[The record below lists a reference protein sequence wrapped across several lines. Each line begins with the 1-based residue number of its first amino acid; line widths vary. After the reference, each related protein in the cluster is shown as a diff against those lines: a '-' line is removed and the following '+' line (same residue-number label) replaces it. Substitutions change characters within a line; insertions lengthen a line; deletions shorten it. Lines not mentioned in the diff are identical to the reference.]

1 MRHRKRADQSWL
13 LRAARWLT
21 KMPMNRARLGLMS
34 ASDDNNDIIDRAED
48 LYVARS
54 VIAAKSTRRPL
65 LAIADLVRFL
75 TDREVVSLTP
85 DQQAQLFTD
94 RQLRDDFQ
102 RLKRSL
108 SLFVMPAAAAA
119 STDQLLNE
127 RNFPGAQVKITGSR
141 KPGHFYVTIALEE
154 VDSSPAL
161 LVLEGPAGDI
171 ARVALPAVDDRGTIL
186 ILKDMASPSDARL
199 INLLRD
205 PSTIGTFIR

>member
-1 MRHRKRADQSWL
+1 MRHRKRAEQSWL
-13 LRAARWLT
+13 LRAERWLT

-75 TDREVVSLTP
+75 TDLEVSLTP

-127 RNFPGAQVKITGSR
+127 RNFPGAQVKITASR
-141 KPGHFYVTIALEE
+141 KPDHFYVIIALEE

-161 LVLEGPAGDI
+161 LVLESPAGDI
-171 ARVALPAVDDRGTIL
+171 ARVALPEVDDRGTIL